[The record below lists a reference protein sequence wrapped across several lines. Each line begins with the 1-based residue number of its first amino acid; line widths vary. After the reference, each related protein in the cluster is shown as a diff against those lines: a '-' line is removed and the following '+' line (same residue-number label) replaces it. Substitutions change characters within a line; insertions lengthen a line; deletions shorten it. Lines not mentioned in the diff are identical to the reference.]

1 MKTIVVIPARL
12 HASRLPNKVLLDLK
26 GKPVIQRVYEQCM
39 KAKKVDA
46 VYIATDHA
54 DIQKVCSEF
63 TEHVIM
69 TKATHESGT
78 DRIAE
83 VAEVLACDVVINVQG
98 DEPFMD
104 PVLIDAVAEAF
115 APGVS
120 MVSAMHR
127 ITKISDLKSSNVV
140 KVVVDKE
147 GDALYFSRAIIPH
160 HRDAW
165 EGLLTHHDTV
175 PPALTFLRHLGIYGY
190 TKAFLLEYAKMEP
203 SYLERVERLE
213 QLRVIENGYKI
224 KMIETDYDSIGID
237 TEEDYRKALK
247 LLDGAEKGCK
257 DA

>member
-54 DIQKVCSEF
+54 NIQKVCSEF

-247 LLDGAEKGCK
+247 LLDEAEKGCK